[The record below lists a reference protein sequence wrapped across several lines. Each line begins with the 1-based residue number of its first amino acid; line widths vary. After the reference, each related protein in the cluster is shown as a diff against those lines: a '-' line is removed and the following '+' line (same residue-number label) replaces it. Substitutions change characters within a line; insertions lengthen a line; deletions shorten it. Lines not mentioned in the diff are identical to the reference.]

1 MRYEGVSGHRHR
13 MGLTCTGQC
22 CWGFK
27 GFCCVLKERIYFMNQ
42 SWDQSIPEG
51 RITSIQNAWI
61 KSLRNRTL
69 SCQQLTHG
77 ACSRGTNERAFL
89 KPHYLISP
97 ENFKVI
103 LQTEF
108 LLLPCNCLT
117 PSQKETEQISE
128 ASVTL
133 TLEEGLSCALIKHR
147 ALFVIAPCPITV

>member
-27 GFCCVLKERIYFMNQ
+27 GFCCVLKERIYSMNQ

-61 KSLRNRTL
+61 KSLRNRIL

-103 LQTEF
+103 LKTKF
-108 LLLPCNCLT
+108 LLLPCNCLI
-117 PSQKETEQISE
+117 PSQKEMEQISE

-133 TLEEGLSCALIKHR
+133 TLEEGLSRTLIKHR
-147 ALFVIAPCPITV
+147 GLLVIAQCPITV